1 MLPEY
6 CTREDIRSVAGKCYV
21 LFGDNLRMKGM
32 SGQAAVCR
40 GQLHCFGIPTKKLP
54 CMDADRAFFNDRE
67 FEIIN
72 KFYIDKAIAAVP
84 RDGTPIWV
92 LKGIG
97 KGSAKLDLL
106 APVTY
111 KYLVDELKKIVINPE
126 DLR

>member
-6 CTREDIRSVAGKCYV
+6 CTREDVRSVAGKCYV
-21 LFGDNLRMKGM
+21 LFGDALNGKGEL
-32 SGQAAVCR
+32 GQSAVCR
-40 GQLHCFGIPTKKLP
+40 GFSHCFGIPTKKLP
-54 CMDADRAFFNDRE
+54 CNDPARSYMTDRE
-67 FEIIN
+67 FDGIN
-72 KFYIDKAIAAVP
+72 QYYIDKAIAAIP
-84 RDGTPIWV
+84 NDKPIWV